1 MNTVSW
7 FDVLPDEIND
17 KIWKMV
23 FNKTLSNIKKF
34 GRLKEYFHKDH
45 KTGLLLNCFNRHNI
59 PFALH
64 DNLPP
69 DTHSWNRF
77 NTLNDELILL
87 INEYFGDHIIYNDN
101 NLFIAEHTIKY
112 LNRKIINTTDK
123 IFNLCKPIHKEWKYI
138 GDVRGN
144 GVAGRYTKSMFAGSS
159 NISYCPVIYNMPLSD
174 LERYCRE
181 NGIDIDTNNI
191 DVHRN
196 RQMFLIDKC
205 LTL

>member
-1 MNTVSW
+1 MFSGNFT
-7 FDVLPDEIND
+7 
-17 KIWKMV
+17 
-23 FNKTLSNIKKF
+23 
-34 GRLKEYFHKDH
+34 
-45 KTGLLLNCFNRHNI
+45 
-59 PFALH
+59 
-64 DNLPP
+64 
-69 DTHSWNRF
+69 
-77 NTLNDELILL
+77 
-87 INEYFGDHIIYNDN
+87 IIYNDN